1 MGSKRVSERRD
12 ENDVH
17 ANRTDKRGKATVKER
32 LPSNPQNGSFDALPF
47 EPLWR
52 PWFRRGQFSQNV

>member
-17 ANRTDKRGKATVKER
+17 ANRADKRGKAATKER
-32 LPSNPQNGSFDALPF
+32 LPSNPQNGSSSGTVP
-47 EPLWR
+47 EMTT
-52 PWFRRGQFSQNV
+52 FRNR